1 MSRLKNKIL
10 LLVLLLPLCSIGFA
24 QENRLIQFS
33 GVVVSGDALKPVP
46 YTNIIIKNTYRGTVS
61 DFYGF
66 FSFVARESDTLEFS
80 CLGFKTSEYI
90 VPDTLHSNK
99 YSLIQI
105 LSTDTI
111 LLKETVIRPW
121 PTQEQ
126 FSEAFIRL
134 NIPDDDLERARKNL
148 ARAEMKERMEQSG
161 MDGSMNY
168 KYAMQQKQS
177 QLYYVGQYA
186 PNNLLNPIA
195 WAQFIQAWQR
205 GDFKKKSVSEEE

>member
-1 MSRLKNKIL
+1 MNKLNNSKL
-10 LLVLLLPLCSIGFA
+10 LLLFLTFFA
-24 QENRLIQFS
+24 ITAKGQNQDLIQFS
-33 GVVVSGDALKPVP
+33 GIVVSGDDLKPVP

-66 FSFVARESDTLEFS
+66 FSFVAKESDTLEFS

-105 LSTDTI
+105 LRTDTF

-126 FSEAFIRL
+126 FHEAFIRL
-134 NIPDDDLERARKNL
+134 NIPDDDLERAKRNL

-205 GDFKKKSVSEEE
+205 GDFKKKKTTEED

>member
-1 MSRLKNKIL
+1 MKKRNHAL
-10 LLVLLLPLCSIGFA
+10 LLFLLVFLTGTFA
-24 QENRLIQFS
+24 KAQDNNLIQFS
-33 GVVVSGDALKPVP
+33 GVVVTGDSLKPVP

-61 DFYGF
+61 DYYGF
-66 FSFVARESDTLEFS
+66 FSFVAKKTDTLEFS
-80 CLGFKTSEYI
+80 CLGYKTSEYI
-90 VPDTLHSNK
+90 IPDTLHSNK

-105 LSTDTI
+105 LRTDTF
-111 LLKETVIRPW
+111 LLKETIIRPW

-126 FSEAFIRL
+126 FHEAFIRL
-134 NIPDDDLERARKNL
+134 NIPDDDLERAKRNL

-205 GDFKKKSVSEEE
+205 GDFKKKKKTED

>member
-1 MSRLKNKIL
+1 MNKLNNSLVIL
-10 LLVLLLPLCSIGFA
+10 LFMMFLAFHAKG
-24 QENRLIQFS
+24 QEQNLIQFS
-33 GVVVSGDALKPVP
+33 GIVVSGDDLKPVP

-66 FSFVARESDTLEFS
+66 FSFVAKESDTLEFS

-105 LSTDTI
+105 LRTDTF

-126 FSEAFIRL
+126 FHEAFIRL
-134 NIPDDDLERARKNL
+134 NIPDDDLERAKRNL

-205 GDFKKKSVSEEE
+205 GDFKKKKTTEED

>member
-1 MSRLKNKIL
+1 MKKRNHAL
-10 LLVLLLPLCSIGFA
+10 LLFLLVFLTGTFA
-24 QENRLIQFS
+24 KAQDNNLIQFS
-33 GVVVSGDALKPVP
+33 GVVVSGDGLKPVP

-66 FSFVARESDTLEFS
+66 FSFVARKTDTLEFS
-80 CLGFKTSEYI
+80 CIGFKTSEYI

-105 LSTDTI
+105 LRTDTF
-111 LLKETVIRPW
+111 LLKETIIRPW

-126 FSEAFIRL
+126 FHEAFIRL
-134 NIPDDDLERARKNL
+134 NIPDDDLERAKRNL

-205 GDFKKKSVSEEE
+205 GDFKKKKKTED

>member
-1 MSRLKNKIL
+1 MNKLINANL
-10 LLVLLLPLCSIGFA
+10 LLLFLMFFA
-24 QENRLIQFS
+24 FSVRGQNQDLIQFS
-33 GVVVSGDALKPVP
+33 GIVVSGDDLKPVP

-66 FSFVARESDTLEFS
+66 FSFVAKESDTLEFS

-105 LSTDTI
+105 LRTDTF

-126 FSEAFIRL
+126 FHEAFIRL
-134 NIPDDDLERARKNL
+134 NIPDDDLERAKRNL

-205 GDFKKKSVSEEE
+205 GDFKKKKTTEED

>member
-1 MSRLKNKIL
+1 M
-10 LLVLLLPLCSIGFA
+10 
-24 QENRLIQFS
+24 
-33 GVVVSGDALKPVP
+33 
-46 YTNIIIKNTYRGTVS
+46 
-61 DFYGF
+61 
-66 FSFVARESDTLEFS
+66 
-80 CLGFKTSEYI
+80 
-90 VPDTLHSNK
+90 
-99 YSLIQI
+99 IQI
-105 LSTDTI
+105 LRTDTF
-111 LLKETVIRPW
+111 LLKETIIRPW

-126 FSEAFIRL
+126 FHEAFIRL
-134 NIPDDDLERARKNL
+134 NIPDDDLERAKRNL

-205 GDFKKKSVSEEE
+205 GDFKKKKKTED